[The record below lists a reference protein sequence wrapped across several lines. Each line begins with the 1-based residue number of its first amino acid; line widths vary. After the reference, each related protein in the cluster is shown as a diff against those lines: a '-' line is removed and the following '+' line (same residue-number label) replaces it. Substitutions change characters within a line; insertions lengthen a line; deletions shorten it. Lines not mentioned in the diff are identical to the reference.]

1 MRCCHVDGMTTR
13 SYIPYDI
20 NQLKDLVTSTYWRL
34 SGLMMT
40 YMFIS
45 WYVTVPCTVIILYCS
60 KWANNQ
66 LCQFDNAV
74 VIVLWCLTPFSTIF
88 QLHRGGQFY
97 CWSKAEKTTDMPQVT
112 FELYHIMLYR
122 VRTPHLRGIRPHNF
136 SGDRHWL
143 HW

>member
-1 MRCCHVDGMTTR
+1 VNKVHV
-13 SYIPYDI
+13 PYDI
-20 NQLKDLVTSTYWRL
+20 NQLKDLQCSNVYLLKIIRIDDDL
-34 SGLMMT
+34 LVHFMVQ
-40 YMFIS
+40 
-45 WYVTVPCTVIILYCS
+45 YVTIPCMVIILYCS
-60 KWANNQ
+60 KWVNNQ

-122 VRTPHLRGIRPHNF
+122 VRTPHLSGIRPHNI